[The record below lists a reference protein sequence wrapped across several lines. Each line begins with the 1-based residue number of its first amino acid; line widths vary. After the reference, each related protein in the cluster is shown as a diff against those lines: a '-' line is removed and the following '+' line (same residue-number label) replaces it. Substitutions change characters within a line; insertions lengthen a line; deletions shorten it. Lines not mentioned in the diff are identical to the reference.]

1 MGGEAPD
8 RRSPG
13 NGKESSPPSESTVKA
28 KLRSQGKAG
37 SNLGEGVGGGCLCS
51 LLSLCSQGKAGS
63 NSGEGLEV
71 DVSVKAGSNSGEEG
85 LEVDIFVLSCLFQP
99 TPHVLPLDPANSNA
113 WMSC

>member
-1 MGGEAPD
+1 MEGEAPD

-28 KLRSQGKAG
+28 KLR
-37 SNLGEGVGGGCLCS
+37 
-51 LLSLCSQGKAGS
+51 SQGKAGS

-99 TPHVLPLDPANSNA
+99 TPHVLPLDPTNSNA